1 MKKIK
6 DGAKE
11 GSTSKVEIHS
21 NSSPKSSQIAVV
33 PSKLAVANNFPEGDQ
48 EHDLTVLVCVS
59 SKTV

>member
-1 MKKIK
+1 MKKLK

-33 PSKLAVANNFPEGDQ
+33 PSKLAVASNFPEGDQ
-48 EHDLTVLVCVS
+48 EHDLTVLV
-59 SKTV
+59 